1 MAGPLGQ
8 GSRCFPYLQG
18 ADCALDRRP
27 KGFHIVPRR
36 GSPAARAALQDPPT
50 GRKDLF
56 TGPVLLPNRR
66 WTWTF
71 PGSESEGDWE
81 PSERR
86 GGERRSMT
94 SVPGTERFS
103 VAVVTRGR
111 ADKVRKLL
119 QSLGSTVGSGGLER
133 VVLVDDSPDPLDLGP
148 LKDEL
153 PLSYFHSGER
163 LHISRAK
170 NRALREIRTPW
181 VFYIDD
187 DNVVLPGT
195 LEGALRV
202 VSQAPWNLAALQL
215 SAVYRDRPDL
225 VWVYA
230 TPFREDHW
238 GFELVGRNRSR
249 DPRWEG
255 RLLPTDALPNASLLR
270 TQALREVGGFDEALP
285 VNSSADLCRR
295 LKRAGWAVLAHT
307 GSILLHDVPPPGV
320 PGYWAAHSNDPDR
333 TFHEVR
339 DWFVFQRRVHA
350 GERIVSG
357 RALWHSFPFLLA
369 IPLGLLLLRKPGMIS
384 VLAAM
389 TRGTRDGITCG
400 LEPRPAPEIGRGGS
414 RLDPQIPSG

>member
-1 MAGPLGQ
+1 M
-8 GSRCFPYLQG
+8 
-18 ADCALDRRP
+18 
-27 KGFHIVPRR
+27 
-36 GSPAARAALQDPPT
+36 
-50 GRKDLF
+50 
-56 TGPVLLPNRR
+56 
-66 WTWTF
+66 
-71 PGSESEGDWE
+71 
-81 PSERR
+81 
-86 GGERRSMT
+86 
-94 SVPGTERFS
+94 
-103 VAVVTRGR
+103 
-111 ADKVRKLL
+111 
-119 QSLGSTVGSGGLER
+119 
-133 VVLVDDSPDPLDLGP
+133 
-148 LKDEL
+148 
-153 PLSYFHSGER
+153 
-163 LHISRAK
+163 
-170 NRALREIRTPW
+170 
-181 VFYIDD
+181 
-187 DNVVLPGT
+187 
-195 LEGALRV
+195 

-238 GFELVGRNRSR
+238 GFELVGRNRPR